1 MDDLA
6 RRTAESVAREAYG
19 RLLAYL
25 AVRERNVATAE
36 DALAEAF
43 AQALAHWPTTGV
55 PERPE
60 AWLLTVAR
68 RGLLHSYRHAGVQ
81 RAARARLDL
90 AIEEAEAMARS
101 DQPTIPDER
110 LALFF
115 VCAHPA
121 IDPSARAPLMLQTVL
136 GIDAA
141 TIARAF
147 LVGSATLGQRLVRA
161 KRKIAAAG
169 IAFRVPDKDAL
180 AERLE
185 PVLDGIY
192 AAYGTGWA
200 AVDGGVDGLARE
212 AIWLGRVLASL
223 LPDEPEALGLLALM
237 LYAESRRA
245 ARFCPDGAYTPLA
258 QQDVGLWRRD
268 LIDEADRLL
277 RVAGKLERF
286 GRFQCEAAIQAVHAA
301 RRATGVTDWPALRL
315 LHDALLRLA
324 PTIGGAVSRAA
335 VVAETGGPAAGLAAL
350 AGLVPDDV
358 QGYQP
363 YWAVRADLLR
373 RAGDL
378 SMAREAYDRAIALS
392 PEPAI
397 RRWLAARRDGATP
410 GQAAEA
416 DQAAEAGGARH

>member
-6 RRTAESVAREAYG
+6 RRIAENVAREAYG

-25 AVRERNVATAE
+25 AVRERNVAAAE

-43 AQALAHWPTTGV
+43 AQALAHWPATGV

-68 RGLLHSYRHAGVQ
+68 RGLLHGYRHAGVQ
-81 RAARARLDL
+81 RAARAQLDL

-101 DQPTIPDER
+101 DRPTIPDER

-141 TIARAF
+141 TISRAF

-169 IAFRVPDKDAL
+169 IAFRVPDREAL

-192 AAYGTGWA
+192 ATYGTGWA
-200 AVDGGVDGLARE
+200 MTDGGPEGLAGE

-237 LYAESRRA
+237 LYAESRRE
-245 ARFCPDGAYTPLA
+245 ARFGPDGAYIPLSE
-258 QQDVGLWRRD
+258 QDVGLWD
-268 LIDEADRLL
+268 GDVIDEADRLL
-277 RVAGKLERF
+277 RVTGRLKGF
-286 GRFQCEAAIQAVHAA
+286 GRFRCEAAIQAVHAA
-301 RRATGVTDWPALRL
+301 RRTTGVTDCRRSASCTTRSCGSLRPSAGRSAGRLSWPRPRARQRGSRRWPASRP
-315 LHDALLRLA
+315 RTSRRTSPTGRCA
-324 PTIGGAVSRAA
+324 PTSCVARVTWRWRANLT
-335 VVAETGGPAAGLAAL
+335 TGRLC
-350 AGLVPDDV
+350 
-358 QGYQP
+358 
-363 YWAVRADLLR
+363 
-373 RAGDL
+373 
-378 SMAREAYDRAIALS
+378 
-392 PEPAI
+392 
-397 RRWLAARRDGATP
+397 
-410 GQAAEA
+410 
-416 DQAAEAGGARH
+416 